1 MDPLREPC
9 GENWTIVEEIT
20 ARVLDT
26 MIRQR
31 GWHFMWIQGSCSRR
45 GIGRKR
51 NEATQRALERAL
63 KGLSRRFNAA
73 ELESVRSSKVLGFH
87 IVMVTLQ
94 PRRIQQYT
102 SLDIGDGRHPQAVS
116 AR

>member
-1 MDPLREPC
+1 M
-9 GENWTIVEEIT
+9 VEEIT

-45 GIGRKR
+45 GFGLTQI
-51 NEATQRALERAL
+51 EATQRALERAL
-63 KGLSRRFNAA
+63 KGLSRRYNAA
-73 ELESVRSSKVLGFH
+73 ELESVRSRKLLGVY
-87 IVMVTLQ
+87 IVKVTLQ
-94 PRRIQQYT
+94 PRQIQQHT
-102 SLDIGDGRHPQAVS
+102 SLDLVEGRHPQAVS